1 MAAGAWRIGA
11 LDAPRHRRWLAQDA
25 ARCGVRAVQ
34 LYGDGGGGGCR
45 LLASR
50 VSNNRTRRHTGH
62 WGPMNGDGGGRSMHG
77 DGAGSRL
84 SLESRT
90 TGGGGARG
98 WNLEVASGVRVLTG
112 LWRVGVGQNFGGVL
126 APSSTPLVCTTGW
139 GNAWRGGR
147 AWRRIGVERV
157 EERQGGH
164 DRVLEQL
171 CKETAVHGTE
181 TDTGT
186 LKRQNR
192 AHDNSTSDATRSRV
206 EQEAA
211 SHAQHWRRRRH
222 GERPQLPRAYPPAPT
237 TPPPRPRLRCRGLR
251 HLGLYLPAPR
261 LDLASRSTATQDI

>member
-98 WNLEVASGVRVLTG
+98 WNLEVASGVRVLTR
-112 LWRVGVGQNFGGVL
+112 LWRVGVGQNFGFAAAFAL
-126 APSSTPLVCTTGW
+126 
-139 GNAWRGGR
+139 
-147 AWRRIGVERV
+147 
-157 EERQGGH
+157 
-164 DRVLEQL
+164 
-171 CKETAVHGTE
+171 
-181 TDTGT
+181 
-186 LKRQNR
+186 
-192 AHDNSTSDATRSRV
+192 SRV
-206 EQEAA
+206 AVP
-211 SHAQHWRRRRH
+211 RIP
-222 GERPQLPRAYPPAPT
+222 RPNLVELLAAPT
-237 TPPPRPRLRCRGLR
+237 PRSPRSGGAWLQ
-251 HLGLYLPAPR
+251 HP
-261 LDLASRSTATQDI
+261 